1 LKDFHGRLKNAPPR
15 AARLRRRP
23 ALPRSQRPTYE
34 TAIDQEEAAMG
45 ESRQREHPIAGAG
58 NIGAE
63 CRGGGIDQRFV
74 AVIELGIED
83 DATVFIA
90 GRIRGLAS
98 PPERAIR

>member
-1 LKDFHGRLKNAPPR
+1 
-15 AARLRRRP
+15 
-23 ALPRSQRPTYE
+23 
-34 TAIDQEEAAMG
+34 MG